1 MFFVLSKIFDL
12 AFAPLSWALLAV
24 TVAGVAVWRKRP
36 RLAMAALVGAL
47 VLLYAFSIEPVSNAL
62 QRSLERPPR
71 TTMRAGVTY
80 DAVVVMGG
88 LVDVYA
94 TEPGGPPSLDDNIER
109 LLSAWDVWRS
119 GRARAIVVSGGAP
132 DPDVVP
138 VVEARVLADQLA
150 AWGVPRDKIL
160 VDDTAVNTRDNATH
174 VSTLARPR
182 GWKDVLVVTSA
193 AHMARAKGCFEAV
206 GLSVDTLAVD
216 FRAYDRRFYTGS
228 VLPRASALAMSTGA
242 LREYAGRFVYR
253 VLGYS
258 K

>member
-1 MFFVLSKIFDL
+1 MFFFLSKILDL

-24 TVAGVAVWRKRP
+24 AAAGVAAWRKRP
-36 RLAMAALVGAL
+36 RLSVALL
-47 VLLYAFSIEPVSNAL
+47 VTAFVILYAFSIEPVSNAL
-62 QRSLERPPR
+62 QRSLERPAR

-88 LVDVYA
+88 LVDVNA
-94 TEPGGPPSLDDNIER
+94 TEPGGPPALDDNVER
-109 LLSAWDVWRS
+109 LLAAWDVWRS
-119 GRARAIVVSGGAP
+119 GRARAIVVSGGAA
-132 DPDVVP
+132 DPNVVP

-150 AWGVPRDKIL
+150 AWGVPRDKIV

-174 VSTLARPR
+174 VAALVRPR
-182 GWKDVLVVTSA
+182 GWKEVLVVTSA
-193 AHMARAKGCFEAV
+193 AHVARAQGCFNAV
-206 GLSVDTLAVD
+206 GLEVDTLAVD

-228 VLPRASALAMSTGA
+228 ILPRASALAMSTGA
-242 LREYAGRFVYR
+242 LREYAGRLVYR